1 MILNDDA
8 LLVSLIEE
16 LIKKHKCYSVI
27 LYGSRARGDA
37 TNSSD
42 YDLMGVRK
50 SGKSYRVAEKRNGTY
65 LDIFIYPEKA
75 LERVD
80 DSFLYMNGGMV
91 LYEKEKFGTT
101 FLKKLKLISKK
112 KYKPLSS
119 NEIEVRK
126 VWLHKMFDRIS
137 VGDIEGNYRRSW
149 LHESLLIEY
158 FNIRRKRYLGSKQS
172 FEYLKKN
179 DPKIFTLFEKVLQN
193 PLDFVVLKRLVEK
206 VSTIKLS

>member
-1 MILNDDA
+1 MNKITDPMLEKLTD
-8 LLVSLIEE
+8 E
-16 LIKKHKCYSVI
+16 LIKKHKCHSVI

-37 TNSSD
+37 TERSD

-50 SGKSYRVAEKRNGTY
+50 SGKSYRVAEKRDGIY
-65 LDIFIYPEKA
+65 LDIFIYPEAELKK
-75 LERVD
+75 VD
-80 DSFLYMNGGMV
+80 DSFLYMNGAMV

-158 FNIRRKRYLGSKQS
+158 FNIRKKRYLGSKQS

-179 DPKIFTLFEKVLQN
+179 DPKIFILFEKALQK
-193 PLDFVVLKRLVEK
+193 PLDLVILKRLVEK